1 MQFVDEVL
9 VDVAAGDGGNG
20 CVAWRREKFVPLGGP
35 AGGDGG
41 NGGSV
46 IFEADGRLT
55 TLLDL
60 HYRRRIEAERG
71 EHGRGRDQYG
81 KGGEDMVV
89 RVPIGTQ
96 VYDAATGSLIVD
108 LDEPG
113 KTHAVAR
120 GGKGGRGNLHFATP
134 F

>member
-20 CVAWRREKFVPLGGP
+20 CVAWRREKFIPLGGP

-41 NGGSV
+41 AGGSV
-46 IFEADGRLT
+46 IFEADTRLH

-60 HYRRRIEAERG
+60 RYRRRVEAERG

-89 RVPIGTQ
+89 RVPVGTQ
-96 VYDAATGSLIVD
+96 IFEARAPLELEAGCSISIA
-108 LDEPG
+108 PA
-113 KTHAVAR
+113 HAEGLSDTLVQC
-120 GGKGGRGNLHFATP
+120 T
-134 F
+134 